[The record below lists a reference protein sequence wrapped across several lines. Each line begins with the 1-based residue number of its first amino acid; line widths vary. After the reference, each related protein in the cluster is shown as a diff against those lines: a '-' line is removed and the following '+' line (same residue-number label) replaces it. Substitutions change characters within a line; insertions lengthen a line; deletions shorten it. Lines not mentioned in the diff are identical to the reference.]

1 MLLRFSV
8 SNFGSLR
15 DKQELSMIASHA
27 ITDNPGGLIETSA
40 LHDEKVLPATV
51 IYGARSATL
60 AQAICRTMGV
70 E

>member
-27 ITDNPGGLIETSA
+27 IKDDPSGLIERRNC
-40 LHDEKVLPATV
+40 VM
-51 IYGARSATL
+51 RRC
-60 AQAICRTMGV
+60 CRQQ
-70 E
+70 

>member
-27 ITDNPGGLIETSA
+27 ITDDAERVNRRA
-40 LHDEKVLPATV
+40 
-51 IYGARSATL
+51 GAA
-60 AQAICRTMGV
+60 
-70 E
+70 

>member
-27 ITDNPGGLIETSA
+27 IKDDAGGLIERRNCVM
-40 LHDEKVLPATV
+40 KKC
-51 IYGARSATL
+51 
-60 AQAICRTMGV
+60 CRRQ
-70 E
+70 